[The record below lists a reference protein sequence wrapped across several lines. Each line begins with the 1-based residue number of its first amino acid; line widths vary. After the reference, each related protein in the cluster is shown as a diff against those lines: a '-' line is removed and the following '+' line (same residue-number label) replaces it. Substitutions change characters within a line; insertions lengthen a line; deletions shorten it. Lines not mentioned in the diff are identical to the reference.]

1 MNVTPWSALDEGPI
15 SAPESIAPVVTRP
28 ADKLDS
34 VQVLRALAAVAV
46 VTHHIRLFGNG
57 AWGVDLFFVISGFIM
72 CFVTEHSGAHFF
84 TKRVI
89 RVVPLYWAGTLGIF
103 CLALVL
109 PGFLRETHP
118 GLVQLLK
125 SLLFIPYRTGENVF
139 PIMFLGWTLN
149 YEMFFYLLF
158 ALSMAIS
165 HAYRAVICSAMLAA
179 LALIGWWVEFDWV
192 VAEFF
197 TESIVLEFAFGMFAY
212 SVFARTAQ
220 WRARAGNGVRTVM
233 VIAGLALIACMPLM
247 TAQSEALG
255 RPLAWGLLALGAFL
269 LVVHGL
275 AHRRLPRI
283 AVLVGDASYSL
294 YLFHP
299 YVLNVFNRVFHPDY
313 DSPSPGS
320 YALALLAVALCCTVA
335 ILLYRWLELPLT
347 KGLRGVFLAR
357 RAAPRPSPDTA
368 NPA

>member
-1 MNVTPWSALDEGPI
+1 MNATQWPALDERPAPGPI
-15 SAPESIAPVVTRP
+15 APTVTIA

-103 CLALVL
+103 CLALLV
-109 PGFLRETHP
+109 PGFLRETQP
-118 GLVQLLK
+118 DLVQLLK
-125 SLLFIPYRTGENVF
+125 SLFFIPYSNGENVF

-158 ALSMAIS
+158 AASMAIS
-165 HAYRAVICSAMLAA
+165 HAYRAVICSAVLGA
-179 LALIGWWVEFDWV
+179 LAIAGSLVEFESV
-192 VAEFF
+192 VLEFF
-197 TESIVLEFAFGMFAY
+197 TESIILEFAFGMFAY
-212 SVFARTAQ
+212 SVYARTAR
-220 WRARAGNGVRTVM
+220 WRAGAGGGVRTLM
-233 VIAGLALIACMPLM
+233 VLAGLALIGCMPLM
-247 TAQSEALG
+247 SAQSDAIG

-275 AHRRLPRI
+275 ANRRLPRL
-283 AVLVGDASYSL
+283 AVLIGDASYSL

-299 YVLNVFNRVFHPDY
+299 YVLNVFNRVLRPTY
-313 DSPSPGS
+313 DAASPRS
-320 YALALLAVALCCTVA
+320 YAIALLAVALCCAVA
-335 ILLYRWLELPLT
+335 VILYRLLELPLT
-347 KGLRGVFLAR
+347 TWLRRRFLPR
-357 RAAPRPSPDTA
+357 RSAQ
-368 NPA
+368 PA

>member
-1 MNVTPWSALDEGPI
+1 MNVTAALEERPLQ
-15 SAPESIAPVVTRP
+15 APGEPMAAPFVT
-28 ADKLDS
+28 DKLDS

-103 CLALVL
+103 CLALLV
-109 PGFLRETHP
+109 PGFLRETQP
-118 GLVQLLK
+118 DLIQLLK
-125 SLLFIPYRTGENVF
+125 SLFFIPYSNGENVF

-165 HAYRAVICSAMLAA
+165 HAYRAVICSTILAA
-179 LALIGWWVEFDWV
+179 LALVGWLVEFDS
-192 VAEFF
+192 VALEFY
-197 TESIVLEFAFGMFAY
+197 TESIVLEFALGMFCY

-220 WRARAGNGVRTVM
+220 WRARAGNGARTAM
-233 VIAGLALIACMPLM
+233 VLAGLALIGCMPLM
-247 TAQSEALG
+247 SGQVETIG
-255 RPLAWGLLALGAFL
+255 RPLAWGVLAVGAFL
-269 LVVHGL
+269 LLVHGL
-275 AHRRLPRI
+275 ANRRLPRT
-283 AVLVGDASYSL
+283 AVLIGDASYSL

-299 YVLNVFNRVFHPDY
+299 YVLNVFNRVFHPSWDP
-313 DSPSPGS
+313 PSVRA
-320 YALALLAVALCCTVA
+320 YAMALLAIALCCAAAVV
-335 ILLYRWLELPLT
+335 LYRLLELPLT
-347 KGLRGVFLAR
+347 TWLRRTFLPR
-357 RAAPRPSPDTA
+357 RRTQ
-368 NPA
+368 PA

>member
-1 MNVTPWSALDEGPI
+1 MNATAVLEERLKTPGEPI
-15 SAPESIAPVVTRP
+15 AAPLA

-84 TKRVI
+84 AKRVI

-103 CLALVL
+103 CLALLV
-109 PGFLRETHP
+109 PGFLRETQP
-118 GLVQLLK
+118 DLAQLLK
-125 SLLFIPYRTGENVF
+125 SLFFIPYSNGENVF

-158 ALSMAIS
+158 AASMAIS
-165 HAYRAVICSAMLAA
+165 HAYRAVICSAVLAA
-179 LALIGWWVEFDWV
+179 LAIVGWLVEFESV
-192 VAEFF
+192 VLEFF
-197 TESIVLEFAFGMFAY
+197 TESIIVEFAFGMFCY
-212 SVFARTAQ
+212 SVYARTAD
-220 WRARAGNGVRTVM
+220 WRARAGNGVRALM
-233 VIAGLALIACMPLM
+233 VLAGLALIACMPLM
-247 TAQSEALG
+247 SSQSEIIG
-255 RPLAWGLLALGAFL
+255 RPFAWGLLALGAFL

-275 AHRRLPRI
+275 ANRRLPRF

-299 YVLNVFNRVFHPDY
+299 YVLNVFNRVLRPSY
-313 DSPSPGS
+313 EAGSPGA
-320 YALALLAVALCCTVA
+320 YAMALLAIALCCVVA
-335 ILLYRWLELPLT
+335 VVLYRLLELPLT
-347 KGLRGVFLAR
+347 TWLRRVFLPR
-357 RAAPRPSPDTA
+357 RSTQ
-368 NPA
+368 PA